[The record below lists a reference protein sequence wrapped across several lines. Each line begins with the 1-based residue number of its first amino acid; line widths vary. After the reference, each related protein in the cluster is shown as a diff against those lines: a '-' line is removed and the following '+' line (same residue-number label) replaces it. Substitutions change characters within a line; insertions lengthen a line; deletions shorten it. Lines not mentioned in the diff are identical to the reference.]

1 MIKAKK
7 MLKWMEIILIA
18 VVLLFFIVI
27 VIARIHNHYKYR
39 ITSQNGIQES
49 TYLDVNG
56 IQHYVQIRGKD
67 KSNPV
72 ILFLHGGPASPMG
85 YVSPYYQ
92 SDLEDEYTFINYD
105 QRGCG
110 RTYYAN
116 DDGAQDL
123 SIEQLEQDLDAI
135 VDYVLKRF
143 EQKQII
149 IMGHSW
155 GTILGTLYI
164 QEHPEKV
171 SSYIGV
177 SQIVSMYSGKLSI
190 AKKVQSLAK
199 GQSEEDAVL
208 LAKLINRMETT
219 VSYEEMNWNDLSQ
232 MVGLSAKYLSVEG
245 ERSSLQQMWLGLT
258 SPYMNFTDMRW
269 FIKQMNMSEFSEM
282 EKPLMKYAFFDFN
295 LETMSHNYE
304 VPVYYIAGEGDYSV
318 PQDEVERYYHSI
330 SAPNKG
336 FYLLENVGHSM
347 FIDDPSEFSR
357 TVREILDNE
366 SSS

>member
-1 MIKAKK
+1 MTVKK
-7 MLKWMEIILIA
+7 MLKWIGIILIA
-18 VVLLFFIVI
+18 VVLLFFVVI
-27 VIARIHNHYKYR
+27 VVVRIYNYCKYR
-39 ITSQNGIQES
+39 IASPNGIQES
-49 TYLDVNG
+49 TYLEVNG
-56 IQHYVQIRGKD
+56 VQHYVQIRGKD
-67 KSNPV
+67 KNNPV

-116 DDGAQDL
+116 DGGAQNL
-123 SIEQLEQDLDAI
+123 SIEQLEQDLDVI
-135 VDYVLKRF
+135 VDYALKWF
-143 EQKQII
+143 EQKQVI

-164 QEHPEKV
+164 QDHPEKV

-177 SQIVSMYSGKLSI
+177 SQIVDMFSGKVSI
-190 AKKVQSLAK
+190 AEKAQSLAE
-199 GQSEEDAVL
+199 GQNEEDAVL
-208 LAKLINRMETT
+208 LDKLIHRMKATDL
-219 VSYEEMNWNDLSQ
+219 YEKINWNDLSK

-245 ERSSLQQMWLGLT
+245 ECSSLKQMWLGVT

-269 FIKQMNMSEFSEM
+269 FIQQMNMNEFFEM
-282 EKPLMKYAFFDFN
+282 EKPLMEYAFFDFN
-295 LETMSHNYE
+295 LETLSHDYE
-304 VPVYYIAGEGDYSV
+304 VPVYYIAGEGDYAT
-318 PQDEVERYYHSI
+318 PQDEVERYCHSI

-347 FIDDPSEFSR
+347 FIDNPSEFSR
-357 TVREILDNE
+357 TAREILANE
-366 SSS
+366 SFS